1 MHPISRHLC
10 YASINRLEGR
20 KQQCY
25 NRAGLQYH
33 PWGQRGSVLGDGTQI
48 PGYAIPDTDLP
59 VSGVKPLLLPCRL
72 TTWGRAADGTAL
84 SKVWQ
89 LSLCIVIISAS
100 V

>member
-1 MHPISRHLC
+1 M
-10 YASINRLEGR
+10 
-20 KQQCY
+20 
-25 NRAGLQYH
+25 
-33 PWGQRGSVLGDGTQI
+33 LGDGTQI